1 MQVLTSLV
9 RSTLGLKGLAHL
21 VQVQTVPVLKD
32 QGQSDCDHQQL
43 VQEYIMQEL
52 KVLVHSVRVLTVQ
65 ELKDPELSV
74 YVQR

>member
-21 VQVQTVPVLKD
+21 VQVQTVPVLRD
-32 QGQSDCDHQQL
+32 QGQSGCDHQQL
-43 VQEYIMQEL
+43 VQEYLML
-52 KVLVHSVRVLTVQ
+52 GLTVLARLVPGCLTR

>member
-43 VQEYIMQEL
+43 VQEYLML
-52 KVLVHSVRVLTVQ
+52 GLTVLARLVRVLIVQ

>member
-21 VQVQTVPVLKD
+21 VQVQTVPVLT
-32 QGQSDCDHQQL
+32 
-43 VQEYIMQEL
+43 
-52 KVLVHSVRVLTVQ
+52 VLARLVRVLIVQ